1 MQEAWLEEAK
11 EYVLRRHNMVAHYIA
26 TRPIIDF
33 CEEAVWRPGT
43 WVGKIW
49 WEQEGLDLEGE
60 WEAEEADEEE
70 TEEADGYAEGVVWT

>member
-1 MQEAWLEEAK
+1 MQEAWLEEAN

-26 TRPIIDF
+26 TRPIIDL

-49 WEQEGLDLEGE
+49 WEQEGLDLDRERYTVE
-60 WEAEEADEEE
+60 VEEE
-70 TEEADGYAEGVVWT
+70 DKDGPEE